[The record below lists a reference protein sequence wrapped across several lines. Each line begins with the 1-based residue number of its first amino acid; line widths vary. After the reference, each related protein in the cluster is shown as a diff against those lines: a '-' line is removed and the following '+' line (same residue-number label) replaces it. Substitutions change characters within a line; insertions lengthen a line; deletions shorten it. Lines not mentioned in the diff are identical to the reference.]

1 MRNPKIIR
9 LALGLVTCIFP
20 LQTQSAKPCSNK
32 EIYMKQE
39 IKLTERQK
47 AIKEL
52 IQTYEITDQHKL
64 IELLKLKYGIETN
77 QTIISREL
85 HKLGVT
91 KTPVE
96 NKLIYELPEEKA
108 DPAKEILRLAV
119 TKVAHNES
127 LIVVHTL
134 AGLADFVGDYLDAH
148 GETTSILA
156 TLAGEN
162 VVFVAPKSIK
172 DIVSTYDEVCKLLLI
187 KQQKD

>member
-1 MRNPKIIR
+1 MKRN
-9 LALGLVTCIFP
+9 A
-20 LQTQSAKPCSNK
+20 S
-32 EIYMKQE
+32 
-39 IKLTERQK
+39 LTARQK
-47 AIKEL
+47 AIQEL
-52 IQTYEITDQHKL
+52 IETYEITDQHKL
-64 IELLKLKYGIETN
+64 IELLKLKYGVETN

-91 KTPVE
+91 KTPIE

-119 TKVAHNES
+119 TQVVHNET

-148 GETTSILA
+148 SATTSVLA

-162 VVFVAPKSIK
+162 VVFVTPKSIK
-172 DIVSTYDEVCKLLLI
+172 HITQTYDEVCKLLLI
-187 KQQKD
+187 KQKKD

>member
-1 MRNPKIIR
+1 
-9 LALGLVTCIFP
+9 
-20 LQTQSAKPCSNK
+20 
-32 EIYMKQE
+32 MKQE

-64 IELLKLKYGIETN
+64 IELLRLKYGIDTN
-77 QTIISREL
+77 QTIVSREL

-91 KTPVE
+91 KTPIE
-96 NKLIYELPEEKA
+96 NKLIYELPEEKT
-108 DPAKEILRLAV
+108 DPAKEILRLAI
-119 TKVAHNES
+119 TKVVHNET

-148 GETTSILA
+148 GTTINILG

-162 VVFVAPKSIK
+162 VVFVTPNSIK
-172 DIVSTYDEVCKLLLI
+172 EIAKVYDQVCKLLLI
-187 KQQKD
+187 KQIKD

>member
-1 MRNPKIIR
+1 MKKI
-9 LALGLVTCIFP
+9 AF
-20 LQTQSAKPCSNK
+20 
-32 EIYMKQE
+32 
-39 IKLTERQK
+39 TERQN

-96 NKLIYELPEEKA
+96 NKLIYELPEEKT
-108 DPAKEILRLAV
+108 DPAKEILRLAIV
-119 TKVAHNES
+119 KIVHNEA

-134 AGLADFVGDYLDAH
+134 AGLADFVGDYIDAH
-148 GETTSILA
+148 SATTSVLA

-162 VVFVAPKSIK
+162 VVFVTPKSITHTVK
-172 DIVSTYDEVCKLLLI
+172 TYEELCKILLI
-187 KQQKD
+187 KQVKD

>member
-1 MRNPKIIR
+1 MKRSVKIASR
-9 LALGLVTCIFP
+9 
-20 LQTQSAKPCSNK
+20 
-32 EIYMKQE
+32 QE
-39 IKLTERQK
+39 

-108 DPAKEILRLAV
+108 DPAKEILRLAI
-119 TKVAHNES
+119 TKVVHNET
-127 LIVVHTL
+127 LIIVHTL

-148 GETTSILA
+148 GNTIDILG

-162 VVFVAPKSIK
+162 VVFVTPTSIK
-172 DIVSTYDEVCKLLLI
+172 NIEQVYNDVCKLLLI
-187 KQQKD
+187 KHKED